1 MGQNSRTG
9 ISSPRDAKSVNIST
23 SALFDSENLA
33 LKSVQTP
40 KISVQRL

>member
-23 SALFDSENLA
+23 ISALFDLENLA
-33 LKSVQTP
+33 PKKSTNA
-40 KISVQRL
+40 